1 MECFTLAAPLDAHV
15 GPGAGSAGRA
25 CDGMSSG
32 ALPQDADPFDEK
44 TEGTMANTRVP
55 DIALINLGFLMA
67 LKEAV
72 VRDPVQ
78 ASYQFRLHPSDAAV
92 IRDLGFDALES
103 LALDLDRS
111 IVTLRYT
118 GQDLRDLL
126 KTPRRCSTSL
136 PACAE
141 LVRADVRSA
150 ESVLPGE

>member
-1 MECFTLAAPLDAHV
+1 
-15 GPGAGSAGRA
+15 
-25 CDGMSSG
+25 
-32 ALPQDADPFDEK
+32 
-44 TEGTMANTRVP
+44 MANTRVP

-103 LALDLDRS
+103 LALGLDES

-118 GQDLRDLL
+118 GQDLCDLL
-126 KTPRRCSTSL
+126 KTPPALRNIFTSVR
-136 PACAE
+136 E
-141 LVRADVRSA
+141 LVEPMSARSSPSSPRS
-150 ESVLPGE
+150 EQVQGSC